1 MKRFLIVLAVAL
13 TVFVLS
19 GCASQKASIAQF
31 VSTGTVTMAKQ
42 AEATNTVWFG
52 LFGDYSYPPIDQ
64 VAKDNGITR
73 VATVEH
79 YFKLGVFGLWTTY
92 TTIITGE

>member
-1 MKRFLIVLAVAL
+1 MKKLLIVLFVAI
-13 TVFVLS
+13 TVFVIS
-19 GCASQKASIAQF
+19 GCASQKAQVQQF

-42 AEATNTVWFG
+42 GEASNTVWFS
-52 LFGDYSYPPIDQ
+52 LFGDKDYPSIDQ

-73 VATVEH
+73 IATVEH

>member
-1 MKRFLIVLAVAL
+1 MKKLLIVLFVAIA
-13 TVFVLS
+13 VFVIS
-19 GCASQKASIAQF
+19 GCAATKSSIAQF

-42 AEATNTVWFG
+42 AEASNTVWFG
-52 LFGDYSYPPIDQ
+52 IFGDYTYPPIDQ

-73 VATVEH
+73 IATVEH
-79 YFKLGVFGLWTTY
+79 YSKLGVFGLWTVY

>member
-13 TVFVLS
+13 TVFVIS
-19 GCASQKASIAQF
+19 GCATRSEGTKAF

-42 AEATNTVWFG
+42 AQASNTVYFG
-52 LFGDYSYPPIDQ
+52 IFGQEDYPAIDK

-73 VATVEH
+73 IATVERS
-79 YFKLGVFGLWTTY
+79 YKVGVFGLWTTY
-92 TTIITGE
+92 TTVITGE